1 MKHFIA
7 AAGFAALIASTATAQ
22 DAPKTGSTP
31 APIKQDQVSRLSGK
45 LLGLDGT
52 TGWAGRLIKVTPVG
66 KTATFGV
73 MTDRNG
79 GFVLPQLQ
87 PGTYVIQVGKLAR
100 TLKVIEGQT
109 NQPLVLLASRDVL
122 ESEAVPMGQAV
133 VVGGTSIAPWVV
145 GGILAGLTIGGV
157 TYTLR
162 EIGRSQRL
170 SRHRDNYYER
180 LRQSP
185 STP

>member
-1 MKHFIA
+1 M
-7 AAGFAALIASTATAQ
+7 
-22 DAPKTGSTP
+22 
-31 APIKQDQVSRLSGK
+31 
-45 LLGLDGT
+45 
-52 TGWAGRLIKVTPVG
+52 
-66 KTATFGV
+66 TFGA
-73 MTDRNG
+73 
-79 GFVLPQLQ
+79 
-87 PGTYVIQVGKLAR
+87 GTYVIQVGKLAR

-180 LRQSP
+180 LRQSSP